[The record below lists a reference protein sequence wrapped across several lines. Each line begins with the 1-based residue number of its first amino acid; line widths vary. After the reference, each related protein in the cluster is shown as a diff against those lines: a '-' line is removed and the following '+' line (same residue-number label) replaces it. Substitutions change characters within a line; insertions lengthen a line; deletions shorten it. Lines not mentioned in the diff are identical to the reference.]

1 MLGAMKRRAL
11 GLAWLVAVV
20 AVAVLA
26 VGTLPSSAGHSAAQL
41 APQYRQWLA
50 DVALII
56 TPQERTTFL
65 ALAKDYQRDG
75 FIQRFWE
82 ARNPYPGTVHNAFK
96 EQWEARL
103 DKARESYGNIIED
116 RARMLL
122 LHGPAAVFKTDCAL
136 ALWPTEVWHYA
147 LGDRMPRDFY
157 LIFYQRGNGGPY
169 RLWRPSDGYHELLA
183 GGGTNFGKKS
193 DDYWEVRQVI
203 TDNCQ
208 RDAPMVMRGIF
219 SARNAEDMHLFDHFE
234 KPPPPRDPEWLQ
246 TFGSLSTDLTAGA
259 RELAARIEI
268 KFPDKVSGRT
278 VVEGNVLVA
287 AAAATATQL
296 GDHRSYNF
304 LLHGEVLRDAALF
317 ESFRYR
323 FEVPVASVA
332 GETIPLTFERSL
344 WPGDYVLIL
353 RLEDLASHAGFRDER
368 PLAVPR
374 VETARAAPGGD
385 ARPAGKEQQAAAGG
399 GQPAPPAGG
408 VASPAV
414 AAAATVKLVPPEGNF
429 LSGVSGAVRI
439 DAEVG
444 GEAIHKVTF
453 FLDGKEMLSK
463 TRAPY
468 SIELNLGELPRA
480 REVRAIGYDAA
491 GGELASD
498 TLRLNAPRQRFAVRL
513 VEPRPGTRAS
523 GRIGARAEVNV
534 PDGATLERVEIYLGE
549 DRVATLYQPP
559 FAQSIT
565 LPQRAGSGFVR
576 AVAYLAD
583 GRSSEDLVLFNTRDF
598 AAKVD
603 VRLVELYATVLD
615 GAGRPVVGL
624 AQGDFKV
631 YEDGVEQPIQR
642 FVQVKDLPINVVLL
656 VDTSASMARSLG
668 QVQKAAL
675 SFLERTLTP
684 KDRAA
689 LISFNDAP
697 LLRAPFTNDLPT
709 LAGALAGLNAER
721 GTALF
726 DSLVYALSYMKGAHG
741 QEALLLFTD
750 GDDRLS
756 RLSFEKTREFA
767 RRSGIAIYT
776 IGAQIPRLD
785 IQDRGRLGKLAE
797 DTGGRA
803 YFIDSAA
810 QLADTYKAIEEE
822 LRSRYLLVY
831 QAPAEAGGAAFRA
844 IEVRAGAGR
853 EVKTLRGYYP

>member
-1 MLGAMKRRAL
+1 MKRRAL
-11 GLAWLVAVV
+11 GLAWMATAVV
-20 AVAVLA
+20 VMGLA
-26 VGTLPSSAGHSAAQL
+26 AGTLPSSAGDGAAQL
-41 APQYRQWLA
+41 APRYRQWLE

-56 TPQERTTFL
+56 TARERKTFL

-82 ARNPYPGTVHNAFK
+82 ARNPYPGTVHNSFK

-103 DKARESYGNIIED
+103 ERARESYGNIIED

-122 LHGPAAVFKTDCAL
+122 LHGPAQSVFKTDCML
-136 ALWPTEVWHYA
+136 ALWPLEIWHYDIGERIPKD
-147 LGDRMPRDFY
+147 LY
-157 LIFYQRGNGGPY
+157 LTFSQPFASGPY
-169 RLWRPSDGYHELLA
+169 RLWRPQDGYFQLVRA
-183 GGGTNFGKKS
+183 GGSNSNKVT
-193 DDYWEVRQVI
+193 DDYFAFIRFLR
-203 TDNCQ
+203 DNCQ
-208 RDAPMVMRGIF
+208 PDMPTIMRGVF
-219 SARNAEDMHLFDHFE
+219 SGQQAEDLHLFNWLDM
-234 KPPPPRDPEWLQ
+234 PPPPRDPEWLQ
-246 TFGSLSTDLTAGA
+246 TFGSLSTDLAAGA
-259 RELAARIEI
+259 RELAARVEIE
-268 KFPDKVSGRT
+268 FPDKLSGRT
-278 VVEGNVLVA
+278 VVEGSVLVS

-304 LLHGEVLRDAALF
+304 LLHGEVLRDAALL

-344 WPGDYVLIL
+344 WPGEYVLIL

-368 PLAVPR
+368 PLTVPR
-374 VETARAAPGGD
+374 LETARAAPGGD
-385 ARPAGKEQQAAAGG
+385 PRLAGKERQAAAGS
-399 GQPAPPAGG
+399 GQPGPPAGSVG
-408 VASPAV
+408 SPAAV
-414 AAAATVKLVPPEGNF
+414 GAAAAATVKLVPPEGN
-429 LSGVSGAVRI
+429 LVSGAVRI

-444 GEAIHKVTF
+444 GEAISKVAF

-463 TRAPY
+463 TRAPF
-468 SIELNLGELPRA
+468 SVELNLGELPRA

-491 GGELASD
+491 GNEVASD
-498 TLRLNAPRQRFAVRL
+498 TLRLNAPRQGFAVHL
-513 VEPRPGTRAS
+513 VEPRPGARAS

-534 PDGATLERVEIYLGE
+534 PDGATLERVELYLGE

-559 FAQSIT
+559 YAQSIP
-565 LPQRAGSGFVR
+565 LPRGAGSGFVR

-583 GRSSEDLVLFNTRDF
+583 GSSCEDLVLFNTRDF
-598 AAKVD
+598 AAKVE
-603 VRLVELYATVLD
+603 VRLVELYATVID

-624 AQGDFKV
+624 TQGDFKV

-642 FVQVKDLPINVVLL
+642 FAQVKDLPINVVLL

-684 KDRAA
+684 KDKAA

-785 IQDRGRLGKLAE
+785 VQDRSRLGKLAE

-810 QLADTYKAIEEE
+810 QLGGAYQAIEEE
-822 LRSRYLLVY
+822 LRARYLLVY